1 MNEEHCVLKQGKNS
15 CAIATDTSPV
25 DRVDAMGSVTA
36 FASRRSG
43 GKHYGLWW
51 GLCLK
56 QVTL

>member
-1 MNEEHCVLKQGKNS
+1 MNEEHGVLKQGKNS
-15 CAIATDTSPV
+15 SAIATDTTPV
-25 DRVDAMGSVTA
+25 DRVDTMVSVRA